1 MGDQGRW
8 FKLWVGW
15 DADPDMANLSLE
27 NQARWCRFGTYLKQH
42 GHRGHLKVVT
52 PAKALQELFR
62 VDSFNAVLSVLSAF
76 PNCRVTDVTN
86 SPVTLEVTWL
96 NWHKYQG
103 DYSGDRVRAWRQER
117 HQSGNAIKKRGE
129 ERRREENKIRT
140 QGTPQRGVLSDAEFL
155 DGLRQSPAYKNLDVG
170 LELAKMDNWLQT
182 PRGRG
187 KKKTRGRIVAWLNRA
202 LDDLPIAAQEDTE
215 WRGLTR

>member
-62 VDSFNAVLSVLSAF
+62 VDSFNAVLAVLSAF

-103 DYSGDRVRAWRQER
+103 DYSGDRVREWRQQQR
-117 HQSGNAIKKRGE
+117 QSGNAIKKRGE
-129 ERRREENKIRT
+129 ETRRDS
-140 QGTPQRGVLSDAEFL
+140 P
-155 DGLRQSPAYKNLDVG
+155 LRSSSPDSVFFEKLRKNPAYKGIDIDR
-170 LELAKMDNWLQT
+170 ELSRMDGWLST
-182 PRGRG
+182 PAGTGR
-187 KKKTRGRIVAWLNRA
+187 KKTKRFIVNWLNRIDVPLLA
-202 LDDLPIAAQEDTE
+202 GKSQAQRLWDEAQRE
-215 WRGLTR
+215 KESGP